1 MVVPQNDKDK
11 YAAWEKYKF
20 NKMFVGSDQKGNPQQ
35 EKYEEQF
42 MGTGVEFVYLPHTD
56 GISST
61 QLTHV
66 IKSIIDEDSIKS

>member
-1 MVVPQNDKDK
+1 
-11 YAAWEKYKF
+11 
-20 NKMFVGSDQKGNPQQ
+20 
-35 EKYEEQF
+35 